1 MRGRSRIILASVAVV
16 LVCLVMYFF
25 FISPQREE
33 LALVRDQIEAAE
45 NQTSQLRVEL
55 QRLRELQANAPELE
69 AELAR
74 IRQFVPS
81 RPELA
86 NLIFQIQRAA
96 DQAGLDFVQITPN
109 LPAAPPE
116 GAALAEVR
124 SQIGATGGYFAL
136 QDFIRRLY
144 NLDRSVRVD
153 NFSIA
158 VQSTEPFGVRLSM
171 DSSVRVFYEL
181 PETAGTA
188 TTTGVPVGSPTPTP
202 TP

>member
-1 MRGRSRIILASVAVV
+1 MRGRSRVILAAVVV
-16 LVCLVMYFF
+16 LVVCLLMYFF

-33 LALVRDQIEAAE
+33 LARVREQIEAAE
-45 NQTSQLRVEL
+45 NQTTQLRVEL
-55 QRLRELQANAPELE
+55 QRLRELQANAPELQ

-74 IRQFVPS
+74 IRQFVPR

-86 NLIFQIQRAA
+86 NFIFQIQRAA
-96 DQAGLDFVQITPN
+96 DQAGLDFVEITPE
-109 LPAAPPE
+109 LPAPPPE

-124 SQIGATGGYFAL
+124 SQIGAAGGYFAL

-153 NFSIA
+153 NFSIN

-171 DSSVRVFYEL
+171 SSSVRVFYEL
-181 PETAGTA
+181 PEPAGTA